1 MQILLDT
8 HLFIWWL
15 KNDDQLS
22 QKARTVIANADMI
35 YVSSVSVWEAAIK
48 IRIKKLD
55 ASIHELVEAIE
66 NEGFIELPLLARHA
80 VLLAELPAIHRD
92 PFDRMLVAQAMSEPL
107 RLCTSDT
114 ILKQYT
120 ELVDII

>member
-15 KNDDQLS
+15 NDDNQLS
-22 QKARTVIANADMI
+22 QKARDLIINADI
-35 YVSSVSVWEAAIK
+35 VYVSSVSLWEAAIK
-48 IRIKKLD
+48 IRLGKLD
-55 ASIHELVEAIE
+55 ANIHELIQAIG
-66 NEGFIELPLLARHA
+66 NEGFIELPLLAKQTA
-80 VLLAELPAIHRD
+80 KILALPAIHRD

-107 RLCTSDT
+107 RLLTSDE

-120 ELVDII
+120 ELVEIV

>member
-22 QKARTVIANADMI
+22 QKARTVITNADMI